1 MERHRKIVELGL
13 LIGGLVACSK
23 LRKVLWQQEDVRV
36 VSDKSFL
43 METRHQLRRER
54 VVCGALAAEED
65 ELEAALCCGFIP
77 VWQCAVFEWASQVFC
92 ALVFQ
97 TKACQAHPNKHPG
110 VLHTTD
116 SGHFS
121 RFLPNER
128 TRPKGAVLYVCVRG
142 AAHLSHVKP
151 HAAMLEVDNHLS
163 IGQGLRFAAFL
174 LVRTSAA
181 AWASATPSEDKHFLP
196 LKPHLNFP
204 QCRPTVCLSTTNW
217 NVALPTQSLF
227 WLLSQSILITLA
239 HSIV

>member
-1 MERHRKIVELGL
+1 MWFVERWQQRRTSWKL
-13 LIGGLVACSK
+13 LCAVDSSQSDSVQSLSEPVKFS
-23 LRKVLWQQEDVRV
+23 VLWFSKPKRVRHIQTSILV
-36 VSDKSFL
+36 YCTPQIPVTSPGFYPMNVQDPKGLFS
-43 METRHQLRRER
+43 MC
-54 VVCGALAAEED
+54 VCG
-65 ELEAALCCGFIP
+65 
-77 VWQCAVFEWASQVFC
+77 
-92 ALVFQ
+92 
-97 TKACQAHPNKHPG
+97 
-110 VLHTTD
+110 
-116 SGHFS
+116 
-121 RFLPNER
+121 
-128 TRPKGAVLYVCVRG
+128 G

-181 AWASATPSEDKHFLP
+181 AWASATPNEDKHFLP

-204 QCRPTVCLSTTNW
+204 QCRPTVCLSTMNW